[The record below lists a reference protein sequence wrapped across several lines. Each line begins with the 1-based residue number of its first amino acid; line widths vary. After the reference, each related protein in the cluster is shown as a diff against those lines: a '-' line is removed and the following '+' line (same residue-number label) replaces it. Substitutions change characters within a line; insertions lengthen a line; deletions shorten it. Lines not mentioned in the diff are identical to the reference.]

1 MADVIHLPNGHS
13 LSVEPVFGGLF
24 FKPSD
29 QNMHSAVFP
38 KGWTIILQSEEL
50 IDTPS
55 SGEGGEARDVDGKS
69 TPKKHH
75 IHKFSKPTLQNDC
88 LFISSISFPSA
99 SDFKAPAS
107 PTRQIAMM
115 LWATLYWYFHQTE
128 PSPFVTTEA
137 SKNTPDNGK
146 PKADWRIKIKRE
158 GVFRGRN
165 LLPKLERMGLIYS
178 ENSAVGACSD
188 NTEGW
193 EEMFTS
199 RRAFWQLS
207 PRLFLFTLSPNA
219 NPMSIPGSP
228 YGSPVGSPSQSQAKF
243 EHGSADLHGFTT
255 SPGPQTL
262 LGKPLLPDPYASG
275 SHLPTYY
282 PPPPLQ
288 YINTNGVRHPIRP
301 KPPQQGET
309 FYTRYISSL
318 GEQLS
323 FRVASLSDQP
333 VVYNGLESSS
343 SVGVIPSPT
352 STQSPAPPGTDTRQM
367 TDVQLIHKWMNDPR
381 VAKSWGCDGPIEVQ
395 QKFLRD
401 NLESKHAFPVIGCW
415 NGRPFGYFELYWV
428 KEDLLG
434 RLLDAGEAKD
444 WDRGVHVVVGEQEF
458 RGAHRLSRWISSF
471 VHYALTAD
479 YRTEC
484 LVLEPRIDNERYVII
499 VTCRNRAEEK
509 LTLCPDSSGNS
520 KITVSR
526 GRSKS
531 YFRIRLP
538 GTCATR
544 ERHSTAQHYDL
555 TAHYFNYRHIFSSI
569 PNQLFEFK
577 LSAVAIDIF
586 RRETWFRVC
595 DSTPDGNVRALRHS
609 VCVTTNAAWVSWK

>member
-1 MADVIHLPNGHS
+1 MNDYCQSVAFRSETSLSAKTGQVPHHFMFSNTAPASQTPEDMTDVIHLPNGHR
-13 LSVEPVFGGLF
+13 LSVQPVFGGLF
-24 FKPSD
+24 FKPND
-29 QNMHSAVFP
+29 LNVHSAVFP

-50 IDTPS
+50 VDARHSAEGPS
-55 SGEGGEARDVDGKS
+55 AQVVEGKS
-69 TPKKHH
+69 TPKKLH

-88 LFISSISFPSA
+88 LFISSISFPST
-99 SDFKAPAS
+99 DEFKAPAS

-137 SKNTPDNGK
+137 SKYTPDNGK

-178 ENSAVGACSD
+178 ENSAVGASSD

-207 PRLFLFTLSPNA
+207 PRIFLFTLSPNA
-219 NPMSIPGSP
+219 NPLSIPGSP
-228 YGSPVGSPSQSQAKF
+228 YGSPVGSPSHSQTMF
-243 EHGSADLHGFTT
+243 EHGSTDLHGFTT

-262 LGKPLLPDPYASG
+262 LGQPLLPDPYASG

-288 YINTNGVRHPIRP
+288 YINTNGVRHPMRP

-323 FRVASLSDQP
+323 FRVASLSDKP

-343 SVGVIPSPT
+343 SVGVIHSPSSPHT
-352 STQSPAPPGTDTRQM
+352 HTPAPEGTDTRQM

-381 VAKSWGCDGPIEVQ
+381 VSKSWGCDGPIETQ
-395 QKFLRD
+395 EKFLRG
-401 NLESKHAFPVIGCW
+401 NLESKHSFPVIGCW

-434 RLLDAGEAKD
+434 RILNAGEAKD

-458 RGAHRLSRWISSF
+458 RGAHRLSRWISAF

-484 LVLEPRIDNERYVII
+484 LVLEPRIDNER
-499 VTCRNRAEEK
+499 
-509 LTLCPDSSGNS
+509 
-520 KITVSR
+520 
-526 GRSKS
+526 
-531 YFRIRLP
+531 FIRQLEDN
-538 GTCATR
+538 GFTR
-544 ERHSTAQHYDL
+544 EKQVVFPHKTSWYMRY
-555 TAHYFNYRHIFSSI
+555 
-569 PNQLFEFK
+569 K
-577 LSAVAIDIF
+577 
-586 RRETWFRVC
+586 RETF
-595 DSTPDGNVRALRHS
+595 DGPAL
-609 VCVTTNAAWVSWK
+609 